1 MQVKFTLPL
10 APTVN
15 HYMLRQGN
23 LYFPSKEYKIFQQE
37 VKYRTIRLD
46 KFGSLP
52 LEIYIGIHFKDNRR
66 QDISNRIKCT
76 EDALVKAG
84 LFDDDRQVIKLRVE
98 RLENSN
104 PPYME
109 VEIKSLD

>member
-1 MQVKFTLPL
+1 MQVKFILPL

-23 LYFPSKEYKIFQQE
+23 LYFPSKEYNIFQQE
-37 VKYRTIRLD
+37 VKYRTIRLERF
-46 KFGSLP
+46 KLLP
-52 LEIYIGIHFKDNRR
+52 LEVYIGIHFKDKRK
-66 QDISNRIKCT
+66 QDIDNRVKPT
-76 EDALVKAG
+76 FDALMKSG
-84 LFDDDRQVIKLRVE
+84 LFDDDSQIIKMIVE

-109 VEIKSLD
+109 VEIKSLG

>member
-1 MQVKFTLPL
+1 MQVKFTIPL
-10 APTVN
+10 APTLN
-15 HYMLRQGN
+15 HHILRQGN
-23 LYFPSKEYKIFQQE
+23 RYFPSQEYKIFQQE

-98 RLENSN
+98 RLESSN

-109 VEIKSLD
+109 IEIKSLG